1 MTDMRALRF
10 LIRVLG
16 WQKKKILGE
25 FGLDALASS
34 QTWISLR
41 KPDEQGS
48 ATIAARIRYAIE
60 TFPQFINILLRD
72 SEEKEIILE
81 TLHQKIHKGLSTKK
95 MTFFIRE
102 PNTPTL
108 TLKELSSI
116 ILDIEAIFQAIL
128 KIEGREIT
136 SDLIVVAL
144 DSGSE
149 KSIDV
154 VGLASAVEKLS
165 TFLLEAWDRIRFAR
179 ASKLRASIKT
189 ASDGL
194 IVLTDLKAAQDKGVL
209 TPEEA
214 EKLKRTVLKNVDE
227 LCQKGVYTKEM
238 QESIPT
244 QPNQIE
250 FQRTKL
256 ITHYGDPA
264 STNNLNEHEV
274 GQRTEISEDES
285 GEGAQ

>member
-1 MTDMRALRF
+1 
-10 LIRVLG
+10 
-16 WQKKKILGE
+16 
-25 FGLDALASS
+25 
-34 QTWISLR
+34 
-41 KPDEQGS
+41 
-48 ATIAARIRYAIE
+48 
-60 TFPQFINILLRD
+60 

-209 TPEEA
+209 TPER
-214 EKLKRTVLKNVDE
+214 LKSLNVL
-227 LCQKGVYTKEM
+227 
-238 QESIPT
+238 
-244 QPNQIE
+244 
-250 FQRTKL
+250 F
-256 ITHYGDPA
+256 
-264 STNNLNEHEV
+264 
-274 GQRTEISEDES
+274 
-285 GEGAQ
+285 